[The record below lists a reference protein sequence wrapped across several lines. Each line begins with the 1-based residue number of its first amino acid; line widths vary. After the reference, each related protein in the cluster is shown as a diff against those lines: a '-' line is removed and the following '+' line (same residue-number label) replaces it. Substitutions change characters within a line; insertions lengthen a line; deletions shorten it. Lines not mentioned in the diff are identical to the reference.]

1 MHQAITAGARWM
13 NRLVVLSR
21 LCNTR
26 LLRSAGMLKVM
37 GPAQIAN
44 TVCSP
49 QCRQSI
55 QHQQVQAPKSNL
67 FEQVVS
73 QVGKP

>member
-26 LLRSAGMLKVM
+26 LLRSAGILKVM

-49 QCRQSI
+49 QCRSSVQS
-55 QHQQVQAPKSNL
+55 HHAQVLKSNL
-67 FEQVVS
+67 FGQVLS
-73 QVGKP
+73 QVCQP